1 MANIKSAVKR
11 IRQTE
16 TRNLRNRQHRSQM
29 RTMIKK
35 FRALLEEGKADE
47 ARQLLPQ
54 VYSIIDKKARKGII
68 HRNTAARYKSRL
80 TRRLASLQ
88 TEGGSA

>member
-11 IRQTE
+11 IRQNR

-29 RTMIKK
+29 RTMIKR
-35 FRALLEEGKADE
+35 FRALLSEGKAEE
-47 ARQLLPQ
+47 AQELLPK

-80 TRRLASLQ
+80 TRRLASQ
-88 TEGGSA
+88 QAGSGSA